1 MAQDPQVRIDIEAV
15 ELAKQIMDQL
25 SQVRP
30 EHSLSFVLNE
40 EGSAAIEESIK
51 IAEWG
56 IGGNKPKLKATALE
70 ILNEIAEV
78 SAGEPVNI
86 NFTEYEIKSM
96 GEVLEVLTKAL
107 DVHEDGILP

>member
-1 MAQDPQVRIDIEAV
+1 MAQESQLKIDIESV
-15 ELAKQIMDQL
+15 KLAKQIMDQL

-30 EHSLSFVLNE
+30 EHSLSFVLNDD
-40 EGSAAIEESIK
+40 GVAAIDESIK

-70 ILNEIAEV
+70 ILNTIGEV

-86 NFTEYEIKSM
+86 NLTEYEVKSM
-96 GEVLEVLTKAL
+96 GEVLEVITKAL
-107 DVHEDGILP
+107 EVNEDGTLP

>member
-1 MAQDPQVRIDIEAV
+1 MTQEETVNIDIEIV

-30 EHSLSFVLNE
+30 EHSMSFVLNE
-40 EGSAAIEESIK
+40 DGKAAIGESIK

-70 ILNEIAEV
+70 ILNAIDEV
-78 SAGEPVNI
+78 SVGEPVNI
-86 NFTEYEIKSM
+86 NFTDYEIKSIA
-96 GEVLEVLTKAL
+96 EVLEVLNKAL
-107 DVHEDGILP
+107 EVQEDGNLP

>member
-1 MAQDPQVRIDIEAV
+1 MAKDTKVQIEVESV

-30 EHSLSFVLNE
+30 EQSLSFVLNDD
-40 EGSAAIEESIK
+40 GVAAIGESIK

-70 ILNEIAEV
+70 ILNSINEV
-78 SAGEPVNI
+78 AAGEPVNI
-86 NFTEYEIKSM
+86 NLTEYEVKSM
-96 GEVLEVLTKAL
+96 EEVLEVLTKAL
-107 DVHEDGILP
+107 EVHEEGVLP

>member
-1 MAQDPQVRIDIEAV
+1 MAKNEEIQVNLEAV
-15 ELAKQIMDQL
+15 ELAKEIFEQL

-40 EGSAAIEESIK
+40 EGTAAIIESIK

-70 ILNEIAEV
+70 ILGEISEV
-78 SAGEPVNI
+78 ETGDPVNV
-86 NFTEYEIKSM
+86 NFTEYEVKSM
-96 GEVLEVLTKAL
+96 NEVYEVIVKAL
-107 DVHEDGILP
+107 EDHEDGVLS

>member
-1 MAQDPQVRIDIEAV
+1 MAQDTKVQIDIESV

-30 EHSLSFVLNE
+30 EQSLSFVLNDD
-40 EGSAAIEESIK
+40 GFAAIDASIK

-70 ILNEIAEV
+70 ILNAINEV
-78 SAGEPVNI
+78 SVVEPVNI

-107 DVHEDGILP
+107 EVHEDGTLP

>member
-1 MAQDPQVRIDIEAV
+1 MAQEQKVNIDIEIV

-25 SQVRP
+25 SRVRP

-40 EGSAAIEESIK
+40 DGKAAIGESIK

-56 IGGNKPKLKATALE
+56 IGGNKPKIKATALE
-70 ILNEIAEV
+70 ILNAIDEV
-78 SAGEPVNI
+78 SVGEPVNI
-86 NFTEYEIKSM
+86 NLTEYEIKSM

-107 DVHEDGILP
+107 EVQEDGHLP